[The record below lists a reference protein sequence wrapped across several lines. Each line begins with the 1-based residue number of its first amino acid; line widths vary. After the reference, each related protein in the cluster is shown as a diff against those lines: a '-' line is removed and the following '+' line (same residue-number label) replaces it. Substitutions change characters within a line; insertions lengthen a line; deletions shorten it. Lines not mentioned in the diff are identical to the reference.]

1 MKPKKAAHVKIS
13 KPGSKSP
20 KKVRREPEEI
30 KAVETTAIALLAAI
44 HKAIEA
50 EIRPSEKAFGT
61 LNKVVDATAKF
72 AALPPAPPFT
82 ALPPQQM
89 PSVWQIA
96 HLAALIGQS
105 DPGKLRS
112 LAHDLPDDPTV
123 AMSASQDDYQSA
135 NSLTHAALT
144 LLRSAHDMRQIWQM
158 QPKLQGNHQAGMF
171 YHLAPTHDEQEERQS
186 RVYFILASLLAPKV
200 SDKSRFDESVEL
212 YWCNKDINGQTTTDK
227 DRFAEY
233 WKDADFVAWNDA
245 AILFFRD
252 EVKDKEKA
260 TPGIATQTQRTQFAL
275 FFAEHL
281 EKTALLNEGQKCDAA
296 HFIKLWQKTTYATPA
311 DDRPTFLQPGFF
323 TELWQKLILFLE
335 ARKNQKKKEVGK
347 FYANKRW
354 NGDGSEEA
362 PVL

>member
-1 MKPKKAAHVKIS
+1 MP
-13 KPGSKSP
+13 
-20 KKVRREPEEI
+20 
-30 KAVETTAIALLAAI
+30 TA
-44 HKAIEA
+44 
-50 EIRPSEKAFGT
+50 
-61 LNKVVDATAKF
+61 
-72 AALPPAPPFT
+72 
-82 ALPPQQM
+82 
-89 PSVWQIA
+89 WQIA
-96 HLAALIGQS
+96 QLAVMIGQS
-105 DPGKLRS
+105 DPKALRS
-112 LAHDLPDDPTV
+112 LVRDLPDDPTV

-186 RVYFILASLLAPKV
+186 RVCFILASLLAPKV

-212 YWCNKDINGQTTTDK
+212 YWCNKDTNGQTTTDK

-233 WKDADFVAWNDA
+233 WKDADFVTWNDA